1 MGQRSECNWREIDKP
16 GGIGIPM
23 GTRFKLYLLF
33 KDRVG
38 IVADTSALIAQKNL
52 NIISMEVERS
62 RDKAKVHLEVEDKG
76 GGTGEADVHGMLSSI
91 PGLLEMESVETLP
104 QETRENR
111 FRVVLDN
118 IRDGVISIDPAG
130 MITTVNRIA
139 RKSLNCGDADPVG
152 KNILDLR
159 LHDHTILE
167 SLKGKTF
174 TNVKKDIINERGRFQ
189 YFTTCRPITDSEN
202 RIVGAVEIRKDMREI
217 KMLAQSISR
226 PQTITFS
233 DFIGESAAI
242 REVVSFGQKIART
255 DSILSIRGETGTGKE
270 VLARA
275 LHSAG
280 ERTGEFVA
288 VDCAALPESLL
299 ESELFGYAPG
309 AFTGAR
315 KEGKPGLFETAAG
328 GTIFLDEIGEMS
340 TGVQAR
346 LLRVIQEK
354 RIRRIG
360 GLKEV
365 PLTCRIITATNQSL
379 EQMVG
384 EKTFRE
390 DLYYRINVLPIHI
403 LPLRERVEDI
413 PLLVEHFLFKVDSR
427 LEKTPQTVGE
437 KAMEKLRNH
446 RWPGNVRELKNVV
459 ERAAILCDSSEI
471 DADCILFSMEIGK
484 SRKDLKT
491 HLLSGAATGGSLHE
505 MLDAYEKEILSERI
519 EGNRSIRMA
528 ARRLGIS
535 HTALLK
541 KLKKHGITVEANHT
555 IRKQKGPY
563 NST

>member
-1 MGQRSECNWREIDKP
+1 MGAK
-16 GGIGIPM
+16 
-23 GTRFKLYLLF
+23 FKLYLLF

-38 IVADTSALIAQKNL
+38 IVADTSAIIAQKNL
-52 NIISMEVERS
+52 SIISMEVERF
-62 RDKAKVHLEVEDKG
+62 RDKAKVHLEVEDQG
-76 GGTGEADVHGMLSSI
+76 GRTGEADVHGLLSGI

-118 IRDGVISIDPAG
+118 IRDGVISIDPDG
-130 MITTVNRIA
+130 TVTTVNRIA

-152 KNILDLR
+152 RNILDLG

-174 TNVKKDIINERGRFQ
+174 TNVKKDIINEKGRFQ

-202 RIVGAVEIRKDMREI
+202 RVVGAVEIRKDMREI

-226 PQTITFS
+226 PETVTFS

-242 REVVSFGQKIART
+242 KEVVSFGQKIAKT

-275 LHSAG
+275 LHSASD
-280 ERTGEFVA
+280 RTGEFVA

-299 ESELFGYAPG
+299 ESELFGYTPG

-315 KEGKPGLFETAAG
+315 KEGKPGLFEIAAG

-340 TGVQAR
+340 IGVQAK

-365 PLTCRIITATNQSL
+365 PLTCRIITATNKSL
-379 EQMVG
+379 EQMVPQ
-384 EKTFRE
+384 KLFRE

-427 LEKTPQTVGE
+427 LEKGPQTVSGP
-437 KAMEKLRNH
+437 AMEKLLYH
-446 RWPGNVRELKNVV
+446 SWPGNVRELKNVV
-459 ERAAILCDSSEI
+459 ERAAILCDSGEI
-471 DADCILFSMEIGK
+471 DAGCILFSMEIGK
-484 SRKDLKT
+484 SSKDLKT
-491 HLLSGAATGGSLHE
+491 HLLAGTVPGGSLHK
-505 MLDAYEKEILSERI
+505 MLEAYEKEILSERI

-541 KLKKHGITVEANHT
+541 KLKKHGIAVEAKHT
-555 IRKQKGPY
+555 IRKQ
-563 NST
+563 